1 VGQLVGVG
9 RKMRLVY
16 WIVTSVIF
24 VGLIAGYVALFLFAR
39 KRQKKFDEQYL
50 AMKERKEVFV
60 LGKKRVRER
69 PKSKWMKFA
78 RFKTYQVT
86 GRVTLSQAVRGI
98 QVNRMQTVTFQTTKQ
113 EYEKIQVNHK
123 YKMDIAGNYIGNV
136 VAPPPVKGKKKK
148 TDDKKKS
155 VEASGKGK
163 PAKQKNNKSK

>member
-1 VGQLVGVG
+1 
-9 RKMRLVY
+9 MRLVY
-16 WIVTSVIF
+16 WIITGVIF
-24 VGLIAGYVALFLFAR
+24 IGLIAGYVVLFLFAR

-50 AMKERKEVFV
+50 AMKERKEIFV

-86 GRVTLSQAVRGI
+86 GRVTVSQAVRGI

-113 EYEKIQVNHK
+113 DYEKIQVNHK

-148 TDDKKKS
+148 TDDKKKLAIS
-155 VEASGKGK
+155 NVKNKGK
-163 PAKQKNNKSK
+163 SDKQKSNKSK

>member
-1 VGQLVGVG
+1 
-9 RKMRLVY
+9 MRLVY
-16 WIVTSVIF
+16 WIVTGVIF
-24 VGLIAGYVALFLFAR
+24 VALIAGYVALFLFAR

-69 PKSKWMKFA
+69 PNNKWMKFA
-78 RFKTYQVT
+78 RVKTYQVT
-86 GRVTLSQAVRGI
+86 GRVTVSQAVRGI

-136 VAPPPVKGKKKK
+136 VAPPPVKVKKKK

-155 VEASGKGK
+155 ADETGKNKGK
-163 PAKQKNNKSK
+163 SAKQKNSKTK

>member
-1 VGQLVGVG
+1 
-9 RKMRLVY
+9 MVY
-16 WIVTSVIF
+16 WIVTGIIF
-24 VGLIAGYVALFLFAR
+24 VALIVGYVLLFMFAR

-69 PKSKWMKFA
+69 PQNKWMKFA
-78 RFKTYQVT
+78 RIKTYQVT
-86 GRVTLSQAVRGI
+86 GRVTVSQAMRGI

-113 EYEKIQVNHK
+113 EYDKIQINHK

-136 VAPPPVKGKKKK
+136 VAPPPVKIKRRK

-155 VEASGKGK
+155 AQDASAKGK
-163 PAKQKNNKSK
+163 NRSEKQKSPKTK